1 MRLVGLVVALAAL
14 AEAQLPETPGAN
26 GESTTTTL
34 HPLPF
39 ETTSSE
45 IPVFDKATS
54 SDVALP
60 ETSTGVPIPDVAST
74 SIAALPE
81 FPESESTDITVGGT
95 STANGEFPLDST
107 SSGEVPVEQPTTV
120 AEQPTGPETTAQQ
133 PPVIDTTTSQGPFVA
148 ETTTQQP
155 PTLDTATTDQ
165 TPGVEPTSQQPP
177 APQSTT
183 EQGPAVDTTTQQ
195 PPAQDSTT
203 EQLAPQDTT
212 SQPLVGEGT
221 TSTQAPVVVT
231 TSSEQPIDEVPS
243 TTEKPEDPKPTTTEQ
258 EEAEPTSKDEES
270 DPKSEDSDNEDPKTK
285 DETDPEPT
293 TKKDEAPVTVPPAAV
308 TAEPQETISGVSD
321 NTLHSTKD
329 SDGNDVV
336 VPVLFGPSCLI
347 FCEHAGKD
355 NGPGGIVLWGIGP
368 APGSYVLPPLPGIT
382 PAPSA
387 VVIEGG
393 VPTPVGTQTPED
405 PDDQEDD
412 DDDDDKSTAEE
423 ETKTEAKS
431 TAEST
436 APSTTEASTTELPQ
450 LSMGVETVV
459 VNVDATP
466 TTGATSSEATTEAT
480 STEATTQTTEL
491 PQLSMGVDTV
501 IVDVDATP
509 TTGETTETSTET
521 TEATTQTTELP
532 QLSMGVDTVIVGVD
546 ATPTTGG
553 TTETSAESATT
564 EESSTEASETTKT
577 QETTTAE
584 MTSTEGTTVESTTG
598 GPTSTETSVQSTTFA
613 TSTTTKEPE
622 REYPCIIHANP
633 GIDPYCA
640 CETTVSGKGFYVST
654 DLISS
659 SCADYTTFPS
669 SIATDAFEPKV
680 TEKPDPEPFVK
691 TDDGTIVSY
700 PDRTVKVGNYPGG
713 KYTYTQG
720 VGDGVTLETPL
731 PTQTD
736 ANNKGSSQCGSI
748 DDACDRAL
756 NDGFDDETTYT
767 DYVSRYARI
776 QSGMIM
782 LASFGQAGCTA
793 QFKCDDYGLGMKG
806 KDIKDAVQHMKDN
819 DGMPSEILAK
829 IVSFIADDLKALHQL
844 ALVNY
849 ESWGLSR
856 ACQFSEYTFDYNP
869 AKTKLLLQ
877 LAQGVLDGQVGPS
890 IGDCIRKF
898 TFKPD
903 PYISRVIHSEAW
915 ERSRIDPDNEFMG
928 TAGIKEQAAMIFGGV
943 QRVAIITLSAM
954 RNLETLVWNC
964 KFPLEPG
971 NLSLFASSPAHN
983 LIINGALITGD
994 FSLGPPLTPASWPLR
1009 SLVLM
1014 NVRLVGSWDR
1024 KHSVLGR
1031 GQQRRPNPTNKFF
1044 RTLFQLCSQTLES
1057 LTWETWSNSAW
1068 NPLSLG
1074 TGSKSFP
1081 KLRQLRIKPGPDAID
1096 KSSLASFLSAPLK
1109 SLELDH
1115 SSVRDYEDLIRSR
1128 VEEPYLN
1135 LEELVVNH
1143 DDNHQLITELIH
1155 KHNNLKRLWVT
1166 QSHYMSGRDT
1176 SFDRVLI
1183 PGLGKGRFSNLR
1195 SLYIQWGGQNKDAG
1209 HDKDHFDIMPESLA
1223 AICQLTTLEQLGLR
1237 CAEKEKRSRTYDPFT
1252 EDNTV
1257 PIWLIDHGKLQAHLQ
1272 NLKKLKLLVI
1282 RGDTYPPRANEVFGH
1297 SWYYRSNFANQEDL
1311 QTAKDHPALAPF
1323 VQGENAPSLA
1333 WNHAHLYRM
1342 LEYARGYRKV
1352 LPKLEWMLC
1361 GKRPMKFME
1370 NADGVALPYPVGN
1383 DMDECKT
1390 FIRRVFGLA
1399 SEVEIA
1405 HLMD

>member
-1 MRLVGLVVALAAL
+1 MDKLQASKPWARFCRLGLAQHTRTEPTQSLVMRLVGLVVALAAL

-45 IPVFDKATS
+45 IPVFDKTTS

-60 ETSTGVPIPDVAST
+60 ETSTDVPVPD
-74 SIAALPE
+74 AA
-81 FPESESTDITVGGT
+81 FTSTDILPELSESKSADIAVGGT
-95 STANGEFPLDST
+95 STAANGESPLDST
-107 SSGEVPVEQPTTV
+107 SSGEVPVGQPTTGTG
-120 AEQPTGPETTAQQ
+120 QPTGPETTAPQ
-133 PPVIDTTTSQGPFVA
+133 PPAIDTTTSQGLLVA

-155 PTLDTATTDQ
+155 LAPDTATTDQ
-165 TPGVEPTSQQPP
+165 APGVEPTSQQPP

-183 EQGPAVDTTTQQ
+183 EQGPAGNTTTQQ
-195 PPAQDSTT
+195 PPVQDSTT

-212 SQPLVGEGT
+212 SQPFFGVET
-221 TSTQAPVVVT
+221 TTTQAPVPVT
-231 TSSEQPIDEVPS
+231 TSSEQPVGEVPS
-243 TTEKPEDPKPTTTEQ
+243 TTGKPEDPKPTTIQQ

-270 DPKSEDSDNEDPKTK
+270 GPKSEDSDTEDPKTK

-293 TKKDEAPVTVPPAAV
+293 TKQDEAPITVPPAAV

-387 VVIEGG
+387 VVINGG

-405 PDDQEDD
+405 PDDQDDDD

-423 ETKTEAKS
+423 ETKTEVKTTEAKS
-431 TAEST
+431 TAESS
-436 APSTTEASTTELPQ
+436 AASTTEASTTELPQ

-480 STEATTQTTEL
+480 STEASTQTTEL

-501 IVDVDATP
+501 VVDVDATP
-509 TTGETTETSTET
+509 TTGGTTETSAATSTET

-532 QLSMGVDTVIVGVD
+532 QLSMGVDTVVVDVD

-553 TTETSAESATT
+553 TTETSAESVTT
-564 EESSTEASETTKT
+564 EGSSTEVSEATKT
-577 QETTTAE
+577 QDTTTPE
-584 MTSTEGTTVESTTG
+584 MTSTKATTAESTTA

-669 SIATDAFEPKV
+669 SIPTDAFEPKV

-691 TDDGTIVSY
+691 TDDGTVVSY
-700 PDRTVKVGNYPGG
+700 PDRTVLVGNYPGG

-720 VGDGVTLETPL
+720 VGDAVTLETPL

-776 QSGMIM
+776 KSGMIM
-782 LASFGQAGCTA
+782 VATFGQAGCTA

-806 KDIKDAVQHMKDN
+806 KDIKDAVQYMKDD
-819 DGMPSEILAK
+819 DGVSKCGTAYLSNTCQITLNYCTNCSIHPHREPKSRLEPLLLDTVMQGPRASNCRLLQMPSEILAK
-829 IVSFIADDLKALHQL
+829 IVGFVAEDDKALQQL
-844 ALVNY
+844 ALVD
-849 ESWGLSR
+849 SDCWGLSR
-856 ACQFSEYTFDYNP
+856 ACQYSEFTHDYNP
-869 AKTKLLLQ
+869 SKTRRGFYAKSPRTWLMATSAPTSETARL
-877 LAQGVLDGQVGPS
+877 
-890 IGDCIRKF
+890 
-898 TFKPD
+898 
-903 PYISRVIHSEAW
+903 IHSEAW
-915 ERSRIDPDNEFMG
+915 ERAQDDPDDEFEG
-928 TAGIKEQAAMIFGGV
+928 TEEIKEEATSIFKEV
-943 QRVAIITLSAM
+943 QRVVAINVDAM

-964 KFPLEPG
+964 K
-971 NLSLFASSPAHN
+971 SPIETEIFEVIAESTAHN
-983 LIINGALITGD
+983 LLINRALITED
-994 FSLGPPLTPASWPLR
+994 FSLGPPVTPPSWPLR

-1014 NVRLVGSWDR
+1014 NVRL
-1024 KHSVLGR
+1024 
-1031 GQQRRPNPTNKFF
+1031 
-1044 RTLFQLCSQTLES
+1044 
-1057 LTWETWSNSAW
+1057 
-1068 NPLSLG
+1068 
-1074 TGSKSFP
+1074 
-1081 KLRQLRIKPGPDAID
+1081 
-1096 KSSLASFLSAPLK
+1096 
-1109 SLELDH
+1109 
-1115 SSVRDYEDLIRSR
+1115 
-1128 VEEPYLN
+1128 
-1135 LEELVVNH
+1135 
-1143 DDNHQLITELIH
+1143 
-1155 KHNNLKRLWVT
+1155 LWVT
-1166 QSHYMSGRDT
+1166 QSYFWSCRDT

-1183 PGLGKGRFSNLR
+1183 PGLGKGRFNNLR

-1209 HDKDHFDIMPESLA
+1209 YDKDHFEIMPESLA
-1223 AICQLTTLEQLGLR
+1223 AICELTTLEQLGLR
-1237 CAEKEKRSRTYDPFT
+1237 CDEMEEFDSLENYIEETF
-1252 EDNTV
+1252 
-1257 PIWLIDHGKLQAHLQ
+1257 PIWLIDHGKLQAHLR
-1272 NLKKLKLLVI
+1272 NLKNLKLLAI
-1282 RGDTYPPRANEVFGH
+1282 RGDTYPPRAKEVFGH
-1297 SWYYRSNFANQEDL
+1297 PSYYRSSFANQEDF
-1311 QTAKDHPALAPF
+1311 QTAKDHPELAPF
-1323 VQGENAPSLA
+1323 ARGRIESRLA
-1333 WNHAHLYRM
+1333 WQHAHLYRM
-1342 LEYARGYRKV
+1342 LEYARSYRRV
-1352 LPKLEWMLC
+1352 LPKLEWILC
-1361 GKRPMKFME
+1361 GRRPMKFIE
-1370 NADGVALPYPVGN
+1370 NARGVVQPHPLGN
-1383 DMDECKT
+1383 ELDECKT
-1390 FIRRVFGLA
+1390 FIGRVFGLA

-1405 HLMD
+1405 HGTTG